1 MLEIISVVWGL
12 IEPLVG
18 MATMAAA
25 GATWL
30 RIRREK
36 SRRINGKGGGEA
48 IVALQIGRP
57 IAQAVAEHFGRPAD
71 ELVVFDRALESDR
84 DYRELAMAVYAAMC
98 KHQSKRVHLVLSGP
112 VGLNFLVGQL
122 VGLHHFHVQV
132 YQFDPSGG
140 GYIPLPQPDRS
151 WLRH

>member
-1 MLEIISVVWGL
+1 MLELISTVWGL

-18 MATMAAA
+18 LSTLAAA

-71 ELVVFDRALESDR
+71 ELIVFDRALESDR

-122 VGLHHFHVQV
+122 VGLHHFNVRV
-132 YQFDPSGG
+132 YQFDPKG

-151 WLRH
+151 WLRN